1 MKARRSVTLLE
12 QTWRLVTKL
21 THVDA
26 TQGGFLRGMAR
37 CIGLGVVAAL
47 FFVSASLS
55 AQTSTPKKIKLLTL
69 LGRPLQFVIADKQ
82 GYFAKHGV
90 SAETENLPS
99 SDILRSN
106 LANGNGDLAYLAVD
120 NAVAMVELA
129 HQDMAILMGG
139 EGSQKE
145 FRVRRELGALKGAGG
160 NIVRGG

>member
-1 MKARRSVTLLE
+1 MDMERR
-12 QTWRLVTKL
+12 
-21 THVDA
+21 
-26 TQGGFLRGMAR
+26 
-37 CIGLGVVAAL
+37 IGLATGAAL
-47 FFVSASLS
+47 LLVSACLT
-55 AQTSTPKKIKLLTL
+55 AQTTAPKKIKLLTL
-69 LGRPLQFVIADKQ
+69 LGRPLQFVIAEKQ

-90 SAETENLPS
+90 SAETENLAS

-139 EGSQKE
+139 EGSQNE
-145 FRVRRELGALKGAGG
+145 LVVQRELGALKGAGG